1 MAVFEEVPITFYN
14 ISILNFFNY
23 VYCLCIKLCIDMVFI
38 SQQLIEFWHNIII
51 ICTLEFMHSHTLN
64 WVGAEGGVYF
74 FWASGGG
81 LRVGTGFDTEGG
93 YRGGTVSK
101 KKISKWP

>member
-1 MAVFEEVPITFYN
+1 MAN
-14 ISILNFFNY
+14 IHYFGSELR
-23 VYCLCIKLCIDMVFI
+23 
-38 SQQLIEFWHNIII
+38 
-51 ICTLEFMHSHTLN
+51 
-64 WVGAEGGVYF
+64 GGVYF

>member
-1 MAVFEEVPITFYN
+1 MCKQHI
-14 ISILNFFNY
+14 
-23 VYCLCIKLCIDMVFI
+23 
-38 SQQLIEFWHNIII
+38 
-51 ICTLEFMHSHTLN
+51 LN

-93 YRGGTVSK
+93 TGGVQFRK
-101 KKISKWP
+101 KKFLNDPKRPN